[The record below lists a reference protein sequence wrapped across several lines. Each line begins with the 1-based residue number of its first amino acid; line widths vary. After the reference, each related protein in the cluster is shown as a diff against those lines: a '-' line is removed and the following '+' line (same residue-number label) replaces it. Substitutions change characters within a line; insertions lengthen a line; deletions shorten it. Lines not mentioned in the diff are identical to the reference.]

1 MRGRT
6 ALVTSLVL
14 GALLVGLVLVLATR
28 DPATTRVAKSR
39 LVGKPAPPIVG
50 ESVMDGE
57 AFDLQDHRGRFVLVN
72 FFATWCTPCIEEHDD
87 LVRFANTH
95 AVADDARVVSV
106 VYSDTKEDV
115 RRFFEQRGGDWPVV
129 PDDDGSI
136 ATSYAVIRVPESY
149 LVGPDGTVVL
159 KIIGGI
165 RADQL
170 EELFAE
176 AAARYR

>member
-28 DPATTRVAKSR
+28 EPATTRVAKSR
-39 LVGKPAPPIVG
+39 LVGKAAPAITG
-50 ESVMDGE
+50 SSVTGGGS
-57 AFDLQDHRGRFVLVN
+57 FDLADHRGRFVLVN

-87 LVRFANTH
+87 LVQFADTH
-95 AVADDARVVSV
+95 AAAGDASVVSV
-106 VYSDTKEDV
+106 VYSDTTDDV

-129 PDDDGSI
+129 ADDDGSV

-149 LVGPDGTVVL
+149 LVGPDGRVVL
-159 KIIGGI
+159 KITGGI
-165 RADQL
+165 KADQL
-170 EELFAE
+170 EELYAE
-176 AAARYR
+176 AVARYR